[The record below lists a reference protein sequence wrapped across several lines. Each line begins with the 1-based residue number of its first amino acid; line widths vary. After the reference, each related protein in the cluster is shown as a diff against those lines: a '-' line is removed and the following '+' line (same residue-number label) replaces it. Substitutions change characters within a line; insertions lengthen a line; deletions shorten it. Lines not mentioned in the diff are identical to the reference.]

1 MICGR
6 GEDLF
11 YAYKLIGSLLVP
23 PGLLCVITA
32 IFSLILFRSK
42 NKKTLSLAMLALSLS
57 IWFMSTSQ
65 GSFFITGGLERKH
78 LNSVPDTERPVA
90 FLVLAGG
97 SNYDSDGDAVTPG
110 VYSLERIFSAVT
122 AADSTKD
129 VLIFSGGNVYGY
141 DQKTEAEIMEDC
153 AKKMGWEGKT
163 MLETSSRTTGENML
177 CAERMLSGPDFH
189 NVVIVTNAFHM
200 PRSMLRA
207 RSVFRR
213 KSIFSLSGGMETNP
227 GFRGIP
233 DLFPDAHN
241 FHLSC
246 LGIKEWIGIMAF
258 RIIG

>member
-97 SNYDSDGDAVTPG
+97 SNYDRDGDAVTPG

-153 AKKMGWEGKT
+153 AKRMGWKGKT

-207 RSVFRR
+207 RSVFRG
-213 KSIFSLSGGMETNP
+213 KSLFSLSGGMETNP

>member
-1 MICGR
+1 M
-6 GEDLF
+6 F

-23 PGLLCVITA
+23 PGLLCVITV
-32 IFSLILFRSK
+32 IFSFVLFRSK
-42 NKKTLSLAMLALSLS
+42 NKKILSLSMLALSIA
-57 IWFMSTSQ
+57 IWFISTSA

-78 LNSVPDTERPVA
+78 LSSLPETERSVA

-97 SNYDSDGDAVTPG
+97 SGYDRNGNAVTPG
-110 VYSLERIFSAVT
+110 VHTLERIYSAVT

-141 DQKTEAEIMEDC
+141 DQRTEAEIMEDC
-153 AKKMGWEGKT
+153 AKKMGWKGKT
-163 MLETSSRTTGENML
+163 LLETSSRTTGENMDY
-177 CAERMLSGPDFH
+177 AERMLSGLDFDH
-189 NVVIVTNAFHM
+189 VIIVTNAFHM

-207 RSVFRR
+207 NSAFKR
-213 KSIFSLSGGMETNP
+213 KSLFSLSGGMETNP
-227 GFRGIP
+227 GFRGIA

-246 LGIKEWIGIMAF
+246 LGIKEWIGILAF